1 MSRPFYLFPVLLAVA
16 FVISA
21 CTSER
26 RSAPS
31 RTASEQMMISAAADR
46 AAQNLSIAIPH
57 GTPVFVDTTYFDG
70 TDSKYAIGAIRDRL
84 LRRGARLV
92 NTRDAAE
99 MVVEIR
105 SGALS
110 IDENALV
117 VGIPQMEVP
126 VPLAGS
132 FAFPEIALFKRE
144 RRQGVAKFAATGY
157 DAETGALI
165 SSSASDF
172 GFSQQTQWNA
182 LFFLSWTTDDV
193 MPDEKTEILRA
204 PQTAQQGEA
213 VGLGFAK
220 RR

>member
-1 MSRPFYLFPVLLAVA
+1 MSRPFFMFPVLLAIT
-16 FVISA
+16 FLLSA
-21 CTSER
+21 CASER

-31 RTASEQMMISAAADR
+31 RTASEQLMISTAADR
-46 AAQNLSIAIPH
+46 AAQNLSIAIPQD
-57 GTPVFVDTTYFDG
+57 TPVFVDTSYFDG

-92 NTRDAAE
+92 NSRDAAE

-157 DAETGALI
+157 DAETGKLI

-193 MPDEKTEILRA
+193 MPEEKMEILRA
-204 PQTAQQGEA
+204 PKTAHEGEA
-213 VGLGFAK
+213 VSADPE
-220 RR
+220 RRR

>member
-1 MSRPFYLFPVLLAVA
+1 MSRSCLLFPVLLAAA
-16 FVISA
+16 FLLSA

-31 RTASEQMMISAAADR
+31 RTASEQLMISTAADR
-46 AAQNLSIAIPH
+46 AAQNLSIAIPQD
-57 GTPVFVDTTYFDG
+57 TPVFIDTSYFDG

-92 NTRDAAE
+92 NSRDAAE

-157 DAETGALI
+157 DAETGKLI
-165 SSSASDF
+165 TSSASDF

-193 MPDEKTEILRA
+193 MPDEKMEILRA
-204 PQTAQQGEA
+204 PKAAHQGEA
-213 VGLGFAK
+213 ISAGPE
-220 RR
+220 RRR